1 LVIGEIVGAQ
11 STIDDNFYRG
21 KVLKKIDDATYL
33 LQFIDFGD
41 KDNVPLSKIFEI
53 PKHFMVIYSLFVSVK
68 YMFRSHYIFRF
79 FLFIDS
85 FKCD

>member
-1 LVIGEIVGAQ
+1 MVIGEIVGAQ

-21 KVLKKIDDATYL
+21 KVLKQIDEVTYS

-53 PKHFMVIYSLFVSVK
+53 PKHFMVIYWYFYLDIC
-68 YMFRSHYIFRF
+68 SHIFFSYR
-79 FLFIDS
+79 LLQMWL
-85 FKCD
+85 KLL

>member
-1 LVIGEIVGAQ
+1 LIIGEIVGAQ

-21 KVLKKIDDATYL
+21 KVLKKIDDITYS

-53 PKHFMVIYSLFVSVK
+53 PKHFMVIYALFVSINYLLIYFV
-68 YMFRSHYIFRF
+68 
-79 FLFIDS
+79 FLFI
-85 FKCD
+85 

>member
-11 STIDDNFYRG
+11 STLDDSFYRA
-21 KVLKKIDDATYL
+21 KVLKKIDDITYS

-53 PKHFMVIYSLFVSVK
+53 PKHFMVIFIVSLLISVK
-68 YMFRSHYIFRF
+68 YIF
-79 FLFIDS
+79 
-85 FKCD
+85 